1 MFFKPS
7 YISIYLLSLNVCA
20 YVCVCICPPLK
31 IENARLRPFAGH
43 VPSTRQAPMPATGK
57 APPISERSGHAAGR
71 QPDETQ
77 QADLDPGKVARL
89 PACKVAGRREG
100 QAGERRGCREGGRVG
115 RTFTGT
121 ARASRRPGRPDL
133 APVRPIA
140 SLASPCQRPVGR
152 SNRASLACWGLNLG
166 NGRFNPP
173 PCEAGKP
180 PESFIMAAPPK
191 IFATPPARSRL
202 GPPMLP
208 PAPARAFRGS
218 PPPENCIFEKMKSP
232 YCAKC

>member
-1 MFFKPS
+1 MS
-7 YISIYLLSLNVCA
+7 TGH
-20 YVCVCICPPLK
+20 
-31 IENARLRPFAGH
+31 ARHPC
-43 VPSTRQAPMPATGK
+43 RQPAKHPRSRSAADTQRDASRAKRSG
-57 APPISERSGHAAGR
+57 PIS
-71 QPDETQ
+71 T
-77 QADLDPGKVARL
+77 LARL
-89 PACKVAGRREG
+89 PACQLARLRDAGPT
-100 QAGERRGCREGGRVG
+100 GGR
-115 RTFTGT
+115 
-121 ARASRRPGRPDL
+121 APGRGTGRANLHRDRARVSPPRPPRSR
-133 APVRPIA
+133 PVRPIA
-140 SLASPCQRPVGR
+140 SLASPCQRPAGR

-173 PCEAGKP
+173 PCEGERP

-208 PAPARAFRGS
+208 PAIARAFRGS